1 MCVLTVVKHS
11 RCLGINHSMNIQK
24 LFKPYI
30 VRRNHGQCQV
40 LIPLIELDD
49 LCDKIETVINGE
61 TILYQIHVKV
71 DDGSTTLVAQREI
84 IDKFDLEDFVGEIQ
98 DKYKNSKL
106 FLCNEKSKHFIMQAD
121 NQQ

>member
-1 MCVLTVVKHS
+1 
-11 RCLGINHSMNIQK
+11 MNIQK